1 MGCLAELFFQR
12 INENLKNIF
21 EGRIPAVYDD
31 PKRYENDGLDEDTD
45 FEDEYEAD
53 DFDYIVDDEDEDEN
67 AIWDDAEEDAADE
80 DDTDDPPEKKR
91 RKRKKKD
98 IFADSDTDAEDA
110 EAEEY
115 EKARRRLAKEQRI
128 IDEIEADAAENPIE
142 DDGDDTG
149 DEQPERK
156 LLKRELRAQA
166 LKRLEDSARTLKDY
180 ENLVAWYDRLD
191 ANRQRKER
199 YHELYRSGEDV
210 PLDYGASEDALCF
223 PDTLNDVLTRQ
234 ERKGDFID
242 SIFYCPYDIHEL
254 VTDADMS
261 VILRELNEDHKF
273 LLFLSA
279 LWQYSSVKIAAIRGQ
294 SDRNIR
300 KVRNTMLKKIRKKLL
315 AALTEKVQAQQP
327 LTLLEK
333 EFLKENGVD
342 IEKATKK

>member
-1 MGCLAELFFQR
+1 MYG
-12 INENLKNIF
+12 
-21 EGRIPAVYDD
+21 D
-31 PKRYENDGLDEDTD
+31 PKRYENDGLYDEDTD
-45 FEDEYEAD
+45 YEDEYEAD
-53 DFDYIVDDEDEDEN
+53 DSDYIVDDEDEEDEN
-67 AIWDDAEEDAADE
+67 ALWDDAEEDAADK
-80 DDTDDPPEKKR
+80 DDTDEPPEKKR
-91 RKRKKKD
+91 RKRKKNF
-98 IFADSDTDAEDA
+98 FADSDTDAEDA

-115 EKARRRLAKEQRI
+115 EKTRCRIAKEQRL

-142 DDGDDTG
+142 DDSDDSS

-156 LLKRELRAQA
+156 MLKRELRAQA

-191 ANRQRKER
+191 ANRQRRER
-199 YHELYRSGEDV
+199 YHELYRSGDDV
-210 PLDYGASEDALCF
+210 PLDYGASEDTLCF
-223 PDTLNDVLTRQ
+223 PDTLNDVLKRQ

-242 SIFYCPYDIHEL
+242 TIFYCPYDIHEL

-261 VILRELNEDHKF
+261 VILRELNEDQKF

-279 LWQYSSVKIAAIRGQ
+279 LRQYSSTKIAVIRGQ

-342 IEKATKK
+342 IEKITKK